1 MPMTFAEHER
11 KLKAPAVC
19 ELLPLRDLPIG
30 DNIMV
35 RTSGAFAAG
44 YEPVSYTHLD
54 VYKRQPVGKSL

>member
-1 MPMTFAEHER
+1 MPITNAEHDR

-35 RTSGAFAAG
+35 RTSGAFARG
-44 YEPVSYTHLD
+44 L
-54 VYKRQPVGKSL
+54 